1 MQRGWDMGAVAMILA
16 LLLPAYVQGASGGA
30 QVEGLTWNSP
40 ARQLSVQLTAVTD
53 WTLDLEGGG
62 CRLLFPGAAGPA
74 ENWVASGLPGGE
86 RLIHGST
93 GDGAGYEIVIPDSN
107 CRLERVSRLPAGLQL
122 TFAAFRELDNPESDA
137 DDAYRIGVDDLLKV
151 SVFGQDDM
159 DRELRVDRRGFVEFP
174 YVGPVEVKGL
184 TVREAIQNIETLL
197 AQDVIVDP
205 HVTLGI
211 QEYRS
216 RWVTVT
222 GQVHKPGRIYLDG
235 PTTVSEAIAL
245 AEGLN
250 PDAGTPIR
258 VVHASQDGR
267 KQVKEIGR
275 DALYRG
281 NDLFTSFLL
290 HHRDN
295 ILVPSVAYF
304 YIKGK
309 VRNPG
314 EYPISDVTT
323 LLRAISLAGGLEEFA
338 NAKKIE
344 LLRQGE
350 NGTERFIFNMNKIH
364 NRKAEDVRIL
374 PGDIINVPAR
384 FL

>member
-1 MQRGWDMGAVAMILA
+1 MLRVWDMRAVVMVLA
-16 LLLPAYVQGASGGA
+16 LLLPVSVLIAGDGA
-30 QVEGLTWNSP
+30 QVSGLRWNSP
-40 ARQLSVQLTAVTD
+40 ARQLEVQLTAGAN
-53 WTLDLEGGG
+53 WTLELGDGG
-62 CRLLFPGAAGPA
+62 CRLFFPGATGPA
-74 ENWVASGLPGGE
+74 ENWVAAGLPGAA
-86 RLIHGST
+86 RLMHGPA
-93 GDGAGYEIVIPDSN
+93 GDGAGYEIRIPDSD
-107 CRLERVSRLPAGLQL
+107 CRLQRMSRSPAGLQI
-122 TFAAFRELDNPESDA
+122 TFEAFPEPGMQENDM
-137 DDAYRIGVDDLLKV
+137 DGAYRIGVDDLLKV

-159 DRELRVDRRGFVEFP
+159 DRDLRVDRRGFVEFP

-184 TVREAIQNIETLL
+184 TVREAIETIEDLL
-197 AQDVIVDP
+197 ARDVIVDP

-211 QEYRS
+211 EEYRS

-222 GQVHKPGRIYLDG
+222 GQVRQPGRIYLDG

-245 AEGLN
+245 ADGLN
-250 PDAGTPIR
+250 QDAGTPIR
-258 VVHASQDGR
+258 VVHTSLDGR

-281 NDLFTSFLL
+281 NDSSSGFLL
-290 HHRDN
+290 RHGDN
-295 ILVPSVAYF
+295 VMVPSVAHF

-314 EYPISDVTT
+314 EYPIGDVTT
-323 LLRAISLAGGLEEFA
+323 LLRAISLAGGLQEFA

-350 NGTERFIFNMNKIH
+350 NGTERFIINMKKIH

>member
-1 MQRGWDMGAVAMILA
+1 
-16 LLLPAYVQGASGGA
+16 
-30 QVEGLTWNSP
+30 
-40 ARQLSVQLTAVTD
+40 
-53 WTLDLEGGG
+53 
-62 CRLLFPGAAGPA
+62 
-74 ENWVASGLPGGE
+74 
-86 RLIHGST
+86 
-93 GDGAGYEIVIPDSN
+93 
-107 CRLERVSRLPAGLQL
+107 
-122 TFAAFRELDNPESDA
+122 
-137 DDAYRIGVDDLLKV
+137 
-151 SVFGQDDM
+151 
-159 DRELRVDRRGFVEFP
+159 VEFP

-184 TVREAIQNIETLL
+184 TVREAIETIEDLL
-197 AQDVIVDP
+197 ARDVIVDP

-211 QEYRS
+211 EEYRS

-222 GQVHKPGRIYLDG
+222 GQVRQPGRIYLDG

-245 AEGLN
+245 ADGLN
-250 PDAGTPIR
+250 QDAGTPIR
-258 VVHASQDGR
+258 VVHTSLDGR

-281 NDLFTSFLL
+281 NDSSSGFLL
-290 HHRDN
+290 RHGDN
-295 ILVPSVAYF
+295 VMVPSVAHF

-314 EYPISDVTT
+314 EYPIGDVTT

-350 NGTERFIFNMNKIH
+350 NGTERFIINMKKIH